1 MWATP
6 ATPKMERQ
14 MFTKSFHVGVTEP
27 SYFNFVMT
35 KSSFRRT
42 CVPFAKATGI
52 LPERTRDY
60 RATPP
65 SWLRSN

>member
-6 ATPKMERQ
+6 AASKMERQ
-14 MFTKSFHVGVTEP
+14 MFTKSIHVGITEP

-42 CVPFAKATGI
+42 SVPFAKATGM
-52 LPERTRDY
+52 LTETTRNY
-60 RATPP
+60 RATPA
-65 SWLRSN
+65 SGLRSN